1 MHLPAL
7 VPQRPVAVS
16 QSTLGNLLLVQLG
29 VHILSHLGI
38 AQNPNPTKSSGSQE
52 LLDCRLVLGCGI
64 LKMTSFLDWSNSIMP
79 PLRTNPKD
87 LTSSLQICAF
97 SFETQ

>member
-38 AQNPNPTKSSGSQE
+38 AQNPNPIEPSGSQE
-52 LLDCRLVLGCGI
+52 LSGCLVLGCGI
-64 LKMTSFLDWSNSIMP
+64 LNMTSFLDWSNRLVP
-79 PLRTNPKD
+79 PLRTNPKY

-97 SFETQ
+97 FFKTH